1 MSSYPPLKLS
11 RLRDIGWKEW
21 DPIGLL
27 PTGEAW
33 ESYPEFADE
42 YDRYLLHA
50 ASRLRRD
57 WLVSDATDYLMWVV
71 SEQMGLGSPSNS
83 LARIRAET
91 TAKAI
96 KAYVDEPSGP

>member
-11 RLRDIGWKEW
+11 RLRDIGWREW

-27 PTGEAW
+27 PQGDAW

-42 YDRYLLHA
+42 YDRYLLEA

-57 WLVSDATDYLMWVV
+57 WSISDAADYFMLIA
-71 SEQMGLGSPSNS
+71 SERMGLGPPRNSSPRN
-83 LARIRAET
+83 RAEA

-96 KAYVDEPSGP
+96 KAYVDEDD